1 MKITYDS
8 EVNALSV
15 CFLETTVTTHH
26 VAEGVAVDYDSEGK
40 IVGIEILD
48 AAKRF
53 GSKDI
58 FKKVTRENLTL
69 QAK

>member
-1 MKITYDS
+1 LKITYDS
-8 EVNALSV
+8 EVNALYIR
-15 CFLETTVTTHH
+15 FLETTVTTHH

-48 AAKRF
+48 TEKRF
-53 GSKDI
+53 GSKDV
-58 FKKVTRENLTL
+58 FNKVTLENLTL